1 MAKQL
6 TEDLKKI
13 DSKLQSELWVTNQV
27 TFNPMLNI
35 QLHTDAS
42 KDGLL
47 AVFLYKHVDGVL
59 KLIYQVSR
67 LRQLK
72 WTIIIL

>member
-1 MAKQL
+1 
-6 TEDLKKI
+6 
-13 DSKLQSELWVTNQV
+13 
-27 TFNPMLNI
+27 MLNI

-72 WTIIIL
+72 